1 MCLIKRNALKN
12 IRLMFLPFYGKK
24 LLKLVFQCN
33 VVVVF
38 FSFIAYFAVH
48 TINSEV
54 LLRRTRKRMT
64 SCSALL
70 NNQHS
75 LSHRA
80 YCGTEITA

>member
-24 LLKLVFQCN
+24 LLKLVFQCK
-33 VVVVF
+33 VVVF

-54 LLRRTRKRMT
+54 LLRRARKRMT

>member
-12 IRLMFLPFYGKK
+12 IRLIFLPFYDKK
-24 LLKLVFQCN
+24 LLKLVFQCK

-38 FSFIAYFAVH
+38 SVLLPI
-48 TINSEV
+48 
-54 LLRRTRKRMT
+54 LLRRARKRMT
-64 SCSALL
+64 SCSALQ

-75 LSHRA
+75 RSHRA